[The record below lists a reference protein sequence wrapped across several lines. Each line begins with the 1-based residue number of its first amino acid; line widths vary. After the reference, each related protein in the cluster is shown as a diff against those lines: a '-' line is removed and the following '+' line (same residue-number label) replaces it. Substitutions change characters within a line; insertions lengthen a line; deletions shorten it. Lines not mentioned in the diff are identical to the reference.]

1 MSMLERGETKWAHEG
16 QERVILN
23 VGGKIFITY
32 KETLQRFPDTLLG
45 RMFSSSSLMAH
56 PDCKGEY
63 FFDRNARF
71 FAPILNWYARNLL
84 LNLVK
89 IPFSIVDSYFTSSNL
104 HSQFFQLRILCFIS

>member
-71 FAPILNWYARNLL
+71 FAPILNWYA
-84 LNLVK
+84 K
-89 IPFSIVDSYFTSSNL
+89 SFIKSPTIVDSYLHIFESSL
-104 HSQFFQLRILCFIS
+104 TIFSTECILL